1 MFFLLS
7 LLLLLLLMVLLFLL
21 LSPQFT
27 KQKLLQYKQQ
37 DLKAKIYFL
46 KQYCG
51 NVSEQWVM

>member
-7 LLLLLLLMVLLFLL
+7 LLLLLLMVLLFLL